1 MAIRQADLEPLAL
14 SASGRARMV
23 YGWAAASEEEKFDL
37 TGRIVR
43 FGVILNKEGP
53 LVEIRSRST
62 FANSAVG
69 GWH

>member
-1 MAIRQADLEPLAL
+1 L
-14 SASGRARMV
+14 SGGER
-23 YGWAAASEEEKFDL
+23 GEKFDL

-53 LVEIRSRST
+53 LVEIRSRSD

-69 GWH
+69 EWQQPAGKDLRTT